1 MRLLL
6 LSVLSICAFACAHS
20 IPETERNLRH
30 GAEAYLL
37 GYENGLRVFVS
48 PDPTSNLAEVD
59 LRIWAGAR
67 DEPAGQPGLA
77 HLVEHAALELAPD
90 GRRISAALAEL
101 ALEWNAFTGPD
112 FTHYRALVLAD
123 DVAPLLAL
131 YGELLRGDCSTLS
144 PELLAREQAIVGNEI
159 RLRQD
164 TLLLDERE
172 SLTAAL
178 YGPEH
183 PYGHGLA
190 GTPAGVAAITRDD
203 VCRFLATHY
212 DPARATVVVTGA
224 LAFAQAKFLADTS
237 FRPLVTRTPPPR
249 AAVPQFLGGVRR
261 GRWSLPNPAVALAFP
276 IPRRFEDDS
285 MAMALLE
292 VAGSAALAAHVEKD
306 PRLTRGRV
314 VRLGGEEAPSLI
326 FIAEYAAAT
335 DPMAVRTALWNIV
348 NDIVDVAAHPFFE
361 QLLRQRLRLA
371 TLERVEPLATR
382 GFAFADYMLA
392 PHDYGAFQGDLV
404 RIDGLDAARIHAVA
418 AKVFHGGQALVL
430 DFAPTPGS
438 PTAPPDPDTRTAF
451 PHDRSND
458 PILRAPEDLLARRGV
473 STRVWERTLSN
484 GLRVIMAP
492 SSLMPVIDVRLV
504 IPAGNAQAPRG
515 TPFTAELA
523 AHIAT
528 PRFNESNV
536 QAVISAALAGID
548 IDANVDERTTV
559 FSVRSLSIY
568 SDLALDALR
577 TKVTDSE
584 LRQSE
589 IDGFR
594 RNYRKMMAAQPPVDR
609 AWTGL
614 VGDIVG
620 DCTEIDPLDDAA
632 LTALNAR
639 EIARFR
645 RRHYFP
651 KGATLIVTGLFNP
664 EFVYSQVEAAF
675 APWRSTR
682 KLADTLSHEATAVS
696 TAAGPHIA
704 VEPVADLRQVYLRV
718 GFAVPAGES
727 VDSVAIAFL
736 RELLAA
742 EVRLVRDRLGA
753 SYAPQVA
760 IDRTC
765 GADLLVINGDVDASR
780 AGEVA
785 RLLADTLAA
794 LRDGQDF
801 PRKFA
806 RARQSVVRALIA
818 EANDSRALG
827 DHLQH
832 QVASNTAIDGHRS
845 LAERAAFVPPA
856 LIAGLLKATLEHS
869 RIAVL
874 CYGDSGAAGRACQA
888 FKPHAPQQN

>member
-1 MRLLL
+1 MRHLLL
-6 LSVLSICAFACAHS
+6 FVLSICAFACAHS
-20 IPETERNLRH
+20 IPATERDLHH
-30 GAEAYLL
+30 GAQAYLV

-67 DEPAGQPGLA
+67 DEPAGQAGLA
-77 HLVEHAALELAPD
+77 HLVEHAALELAPG

-101 ALEWNAFTGPD
+101 SLDWNAFTGPD
-112 FTHYRALVLAD
+112 FTHYRALVLVD
-123 DVAPLLAL
+123 DVAPLLGL
-131 YGELLRGDCSTLS
+131 YGELLRGDCSTLR

-164 TLLLDERE
+164 TLLLNERE
-172 SLTAAL
+172 SLTAAI

-183 PYGHGLA
+183 PYGRGLA
-190 GTPAGVAAITRDD
+190 GTPAGVAAITRED
-203 VCRFLATHY
+203 VCKFVTTHY
-212 DPARATVVVTGA
+212 DPARATIVVTGA
-224 LAFAQAKFLADTS
+224 VDFDQAKSLADTY

-249 AAVPQFLGGVRR
+249 TAVPQFIRGVRR
-261 GRWSLPNPAVALAFP
+261 GRWSLPNPAVVLAFP
-276 IPRRFEDDS
+276 IPSRFEDDS
-285 MAMALLE
+285 TAMALLE

-314 VRLGGEEAPSLI
+314 VRLGGDEAPSLA

-335 DPMAVRTALWNIV
+335 DPMAVRTALWKVV
-348 NDIVDVAAHPFFE
+348 NDVVDVAAHPFFD

-404 RIDGLDAARIHAVA
+404 RIDGLEAARIHAVA

-430 DFAPTPGS
+430 DLAPTPGS
-438 PTAPPDPDTRTAF
+438 PTEPPDPDARTAF

-458 PILRAPEDLLARRGV
+458 RSLRAPEDLLARRGV

-504 IPAGNAQAPRG
+504 IPAGNAQAPQG
-515 TPFTAELA
+515 APFTAELA

-528 PRFNESNV
+528 PRLHESNV
-536 QAVISAALAGID
+536 QAVVSAALAGID
-548 IDANVDERTTV
+548 IDAKVDERTSV

-568 SDLALDALR
+568 SDLALDVLR
-577 TKVTDSE
+577 TKITDSE

-594 RNYRKMMAAQPPVDR
+594 RIYRKMMAAQSRVDR
-609 AWTGL
+609 AWTRL

-620 DCTEIDPLDDAA
+620 DCTEIDSLDDAA
-632 LTALNAR
+632 LTALDAR

-651 KGATLIVTGLFNP
+651 NGATLIVTGRFNP

-682 KLADTLSHEATAVS
+682 KLADTSSHEASAAS

-727 VDSVAIAFL
+727 VDSVTIAFL
-736 RELLAA
+736 REIVAA

-765 GADLLVINGDVDASR
+765 GTDILVINGDVDASR

-785 RLLADTLAA
+785 RVLADTLAA

-801 PRKFA
+801 PRKFT
-806 RARQSVVRALIA
+806 RARQSVVRELVA
-818 EANDSRALG
+818 EANDSRALA
-827 DHLQH
+827 DRLQ
-832 QVASNTAIDGHRS
+832 QLVANGAAMDERRS
-845 LAERAAFVPPA
+845 LAERAAIVHPA
-856 LIAGLLKATLEHS
+856 LIAGLLKATLDRS
-869 RIAVL
+869 RISVL
-874 CYGDSGAAGRACQA
+874 CYGESGAAGRACQA
-888 FKPHAPQQN
+888 FKPRTP